1 MTTVIRNQGTSLA
14 VREKLA
20 ADGRPVLL
28 AFSCGKDSIAAWLAM
43 RDMGIEV
50 VPAYLYYV
58 PGLRFVDEELDYF
71 EQKFQT
77 RIKRYPHPSLYR
89 WLNNAVFQA
98 PERLRY
104 IEAARLPEPSY
115 EQMWDFIRADVGL
128 DKSTWCADGVRAAD
142 SIQRRGA
149 FVQYGYWR
157 RNLKK
162 VSPIGDWLK
171 GEVLDCIRGHHIE
184 LPCDY
189 AWFGRSFD
197 GIDALDWRKDKRNED
212 LKATLIACAGHP
224 RLATFADA
232 GFYMHVVDGIA
243 RKVDA
248 ALDPPEQR
256 REIGTCE
263 LCETMLTAGA
273 ADQWVTCPV
282 CGREQ
287 RAQTVKLRRL
297 KTLCWDDS
305 RRGSAAEIAKVFT
318 DAGITVK
325 RHTLTV
331 WKSRGK
337 LDVTPQGISYSSVYR
352 LVISGGLDKE
362 LTVTA

>member
-1 MTTVIRNQGTSLA
+1 MRIQTATPPTPIR
-14 VREKLA
+14 
-20 ADGRPVLL
+20 
-28 AFSCGKDSIAAWLAM
+28 
-43 RDMGIEV
+43 
-50 VPAYLYYV
+50 
-58 PGLRFVDEELDYF
+58 LD
-71 EQKFQT
+71 
-77 RIKRYPHPSLYR
+77 
-89 WLNNAVFQA
+89 
-98 PERLRY
+98 
-104 IEAARLPEPSY
+104 
-115 EQMWDFIRADVGL
+115 
-128 DKSTWCADGVRAAD
+128 
-142 SIQRRGA
+142 
-149 FVQYGYWR
+149 
-157 RNLKK
+157 
-162 VSPIGDWLK
+162 
-171 GEVLDCIRGHHIE
+171 VLDLIDMLDATARE
-184 LPCDY
+184 LWRCL
-189 AWFGRSFD
+189 D

-305 RRGSAAEIAKVFT
+305 RRGSAAEIAKAFCDLL
-318 DAGITVK
+318 DAEIFS
-325 RHTLTV
+325 RHCLPFLPDNPARPSTFRTHLPV
-331 WKSRGK
+331 RSGMRWPARG
-337 LDVTPQGISYSSVYR
+337 
-352 LVISGGLDKE
+352 
-362 LTVTA
+362 

>member
-1 MTTVIRNQGTSLA
+1 MNCQNCKTITEGGYSLC
-14 VREKLA
+14 ET
-20 ADGRPVLL
+20 
-28 AFSCGKDSIAAWLAM
+28 C
-43 RDMGIEV
+43 E
-50 VPAYLYYV
+50 
-58 PGLRFVDEELDYF
+58 LRFAGTLLRLARDVTPLHDSLDATLHPGGHSP
-71 EQKFQT
+71 T
-77 RIKRYPHPSLYR
+77 RIQTATPPT
-89 WLNNAVFQA
+89 
-98 PERLRY
+98 PIRL
-104 IEAARLPEPSY
+104 
-115 EQMWDFIRADVGL
+115 D
-128 DKSTWCADGVRAAD
+128 
-142 SIQRRGA
+142 
-149 FVQYGYWR
+149 
-157 RNLKK
+157 
-162 VSPIGDWLK
+162 
-171 GEVLDCIRGHHIE
+171 VLDLIDMLDATARE
-184 LPCDY
+184 LWRCL
-189 AWFGRSFD
+189 D

-212 LKATLIACAGHP
+212 LKATLIAC
-224 RLATFADA
+224 
-232 GFYMHVVDGIA
+232 GIA